1 MVDDAKKILIV
12 EDNLAD
18 VRLIEEAFH
27 AQRIAIEIEHYETA
41 SAGVR
46 AISRYGSISQSVP
59 DLILLDYNLPGG
71 YARDV
76 LQAINENPAL
86 ANVPRAVITCSIAPK
101 DRERALLSGAHLFI
115 FKPANLDDFLNE
127 VGMALAGLLNV
138 RSEITS

>member
-76 LQAINENPAL
+76 LQAINENP
-86 ANVPRAVITCSIAPK
+86 PWPMC
-101 DRERALLSGAHLFI
+101 RE
-115 FKPANLDDFLNE
+115 P
-127 VGMALAGLLNV
+127 
-138 RSEITS
+138 